1 MHSYTGLV
9 PEICKVAEKAL
20 TQLLE
25 YADRDTDDENITTS
39 IVNVY
44 FKIIY
49 IRLYQKYYLMQIH
62 K

>member
-44 FKIIY
+44 FNII
-49 IRLYQKYYLMQIH
+49 
-62 K
+62 